1 MFMQR
6 PSSSILGLVFRR
18 CVILSAVTAL
28 SGFALS
34 QSSFASDITV
44 AAPVNGTNVS
54 SPVWVRA
61 HNVGC
66 DGLTPTSFGY
76 SVDNSSTIVK
86 GVTNYDIDTRAGISA
101 GTHTIHYKSWVNG
114 VACPVVSTTF
124 TVGSGSATG
133 STTSSATS
141 AASSGSG
148 ITVTSPANGATGLA
162 SSISVQAHSGGC
174 NGKAS
179 TAFGYSIDSSSTLH
193 SGSSASVIDATGVAV
208 GTGKHTIH
216 FKSWASGALCPVV
229 SSTYTASG
237 SSGSSSGSST
247 GSNAVTSLPSNA
259 VASAL
264 LDGMSAWSGEHDTG
278 TPGSSKGSMVY
289 PATTPSYDKA
299 REFYMTYSKGA
310 GERWHVSFGNNPTAM
325 NFVLDTYV
333 YLVNPTQVANL
344 ELDLNQVTSSGKT
357 IMFDTQCSSY
367 SKTWEYTVVSGSTNH
382 WTKSNVSCNPLTWK
396 AKTWHHIQI
405 GMHRD
410 SSGNIT
416 HDWVNLDGTHSE
428 FKNAKGYGTRS
439 LGWAKGTL
447 LTNFQIDGLSKGSG
461 SITTYIHN
469 MVFYHW

>member
-1 MFMQR
+1 MQR
-6 PSSSILGLVFRR
+6 PSSSILGLAFRR
-18 CVILSAVTAL
+18 VILSAATVL
-28 SGFALS
+28 SGLALS
-34 QSSFASDITV
+34 QPSFASDITV
-44 AAPVNGTNVS
+44 AAPVNGTTVS

-76 SVDNSSTIVK
+76 SIDDSSTFVK
-86 GVTNYDIDTRAGISA
+86 GVTTYDVDTTTGLSA

-114 VACPVVSTTF
+114 AACPVVSTTF
-124 TVGSGSATG
+124 KVS
-133 STTSSATS
+133 
-141 AASSGSG
+141 
-148 ITVTSPANGATGLA
+148 
-162 SSISVQAHSGGC
+162 
-174 NGKAS
+174 
-179 TAFGYSIDSSSTLH
+179 DSST
-193 SGSSASVIDATGVAV
+193 
-208 GTGKHTIH
+208 
-216 FKSWASGALCPVV
+216 
-229 SSTYTASG
+229 
-237 SSGSSSGSST
+237 SSSGSSESSAATSSAT
-247 GSNAVTSLPSNA
+247 GLPSSA
-259 VASAL
+259 VASGV
-264 LDGMSAWSGEHDTG
+264 LDNLGSWSGEHDTG
-278 TPGSSKGSMVY
+278 TPGTSRGSMVY

-299 REFYMTYSKGA
+299 REFYMTWSNGA

-333 YLVNPTQVANL
+333 YLTDPTQVANL
-344 ELDLNQVTSSGKT
+344 EMDLNQVTSTGKT

-382 WTKSNVSCNPLTWK
+382 WTKSNVYCNPLTWK

-416 HDWVNLDGTHSE
+416 HDWVNLDGTHSV
-428 FKNAKGYGTRS
+428 FNNAKGYGTRS

-461 SITTYIHN
+461 SITAYIHN